1 MMCGEDMT
9 GIILC
14 AGLTQ
19 SLKTERPTGTENH
32 HKLAEQYIEIPE
44 LNTEILNTF
53 IEKIIVHE
61 RVKAEGKNTQKN
73 GFVCTEC
80 GCFVMICDFG

>member
-1 MMCGEDMT
+1 MT

-14 AGLTQ
+14 AGITQ

-32 HKLAEQYIEIPE
+32 HKLAKKYTEIPE
-44 LNTEILNTF
+44 LNTEIVNTF

-61 RVKAEGKNTQKN
+61 RVKADGRTTQKIE
-73 GFVCTEC
+73 FVFKGIGKLDLSDLE
-80 GCFVMICDFG
+80 D

>member
-1 MMCGEDMT
+1 MT
-9 GIILC
+9 AIILC

-32 HKLAEQYIEIPE
+32 HKLAEQYTEIPE
-44 LNTEILNTF
+44 LNSEIMNTF

-61 RVKAEGKNTQKN
+61 RVKSEGKTIQKIE
-73 GFVCTEC
+73 FVFR
-80 GCFVMICDFG
+80 GIGKL

>member
-1 MMCGEDMT
+1 MCGEDMT

-14 AGLTQ
+14 ADLTQ

-32 HKLAEQYIEIPE
+32 HKLAKKYTEIPE
-44 LNTEILNTF
+44 LNSEIMNTF

-61 RVKAEGKNTQKN
+61 RVKSEGKTIQKIE
-73 GFVCTEC
+73 FVFKGIGKLEL
-80 GCFVMICDFG
+80 GKLKI

>member
-1 MMCGEDMT
+1 MT

-14 AGLTQ
+14 ADLTQ

-61 RVKAEGKNTQKN
+61 RVKTEGTTIQKIE
-73 GFVCTEC
+73 FVFKGIGKLELGKLKT
-80 GCFVMICDFG
+80 